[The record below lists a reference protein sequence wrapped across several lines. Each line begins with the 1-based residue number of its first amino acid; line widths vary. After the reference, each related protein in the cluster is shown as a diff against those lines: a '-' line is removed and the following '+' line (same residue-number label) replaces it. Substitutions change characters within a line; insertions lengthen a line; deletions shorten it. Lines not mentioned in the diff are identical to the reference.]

1 MTARRLKA
9 VAPGF
14 TLIELVMVVL
24 ILGIVSV
31 TMLPRFFSQ
40 DTFRTTTFYHDLL
53 QGLRYS
59 QLAAVTRGCRIR
71 AEITTGGY
79 SLSQDGTCT
88 VASYASSNFTDTVNR
103 PGASE
108 AYANADLPAGAI
120 GSSVTFVFNPS
131 GTIEREASSTS
142 LVSIS
147 TYSLAVGTHTL
158 TLHGE
163 SGLVE

>member
-1 MTARRLKA
+1 MARRPKP

-14 TLIELVMVVL
+14 TLIELVMVIL

-40 DTFRTTTFYHDLL
+40 DPLRTTTFYHDLL

-71 AEITTGGY
+71 AEITASGY
-79 SLSQDGTCT
+79 SLSQ
-88 VASYASSNFTDTVNR
+88 VASYSSSNFTDTVNR
-103 PGASE
+103 PGELAP
-108 AYANADLPAGAI
+108 YTNDDLPAGAI
-120 GSSVTFVFNPS
+120 ASAVTFVFNPS

-158 TLHGE
+158 TLYGE

>member
-1 MTARRLKA
+1 MARRPKP

-14 TLIELVMVVL
+14 TLIELVMVIL

-40 DTFRTTTFYHDLL
+40 DPLRTTTFYHDLL

-71 AEITTGGY
+71 AEITASGY
-79 SLSQDGTCT
+79 SLSQDAACT
-88 VASYASSNFTDTVNR
+88 VASYSSSNFTDTVNR
-103 PGASE
+103 PGELAP
-108 AYANADLPAGAI
+108 YTNDDLPAGAI
-120 GSSVTFVFNPS
+120 ASAVTFVFNPS

-158 TLHGE
+158 TLYGE